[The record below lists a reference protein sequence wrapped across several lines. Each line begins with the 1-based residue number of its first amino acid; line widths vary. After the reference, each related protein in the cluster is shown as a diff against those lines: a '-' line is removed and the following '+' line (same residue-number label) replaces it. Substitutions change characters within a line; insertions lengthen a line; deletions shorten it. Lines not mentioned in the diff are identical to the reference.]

1 MDDLE
6 KKVVEAIDY
15 VRPSLQNDGG
25 DIDYV
30 RMEGNKVFVKLRGAC
45 AGCMMAEMTLK
56 NGVERM
62 LKYNVS
68 EDLEV
73 VDLTMEDMQKNN

>member
-1 MDDLE
+1 MQTMEDLE

-25 DIDYV
+25 DIDFV
-30 RMEGNKVFVKLRGAC
+30 RMEGNKVFVRLRGAC

-56 NGVERM
+56 SGVERM

-73 VDLTMEDMQKNN
+73 VDLTLEEN

>member
-1 MDDLE
+1 MEELE

-25 DIDYV
+25 DIDFV
-30 RMEGNKVFVKLRGAC
+30 RMEGNKVFVRLRGAC

-73 VDLTMEDMQKNN
+73 VDLTMEDK

>member
-1 MDDLE
+1 MQTMEDLE

-25 DIDYV
+25 DIDFV
-30 RMEGNKVFVKLRGAC
+30 RMEGNKVFVRLRGAC

-56 NGVERM
+56 NGVDRM

-73 VDLTMEDMQKNN
+73 VDLTMEDK

>member
-1 MDDLE
+1 MEDLE
-6 KKVVEAIDY
+6 KKVVDAIDY

-25 DIDYV
+25 DIDFV
-30 RMEGNKVFVKLRGAC
+30 RMEGNKVFVRLRGAC

-73 VDLTMEDMQKNN
+73 VDLTMEDK

>member
-1 MDDLE
+1 MEDLE

-25 DIDYV
+25 DIDFV
-30 RMEGNKVFVKLRGAC
+30 RMEGNKVFVRLRGAC

-73 VDLTMEDMQKNN
+73 VDLTMEDK

>member
-1 MDDLE
+1 MEDLE

-25 DIDYV
+25 DIDFV
-30 RMEGNKVFVKLRGAC
+30 RMEGNKVFVRLRGAC

-73 VDLTMEDMQKNN
+73 VDLTMQEEK

>member
-1 MDDLE
+1 MEDFE
-6 KKVVEAIDY
+6 KKVVEAIDM

-25 DIDYV
+25 DIDFV

-73 VDLTMEDMQKNN
+73 VDLTLEDMQK